1 MEINEL
7 KRAFMQGEAAESAA
21 LMQEVLSKAVRAA
34 LFATMEAEVEELCG
48 PKHYPEEGSEYRRA
62 GSELGS
68 AYFNGTREAIRRPR
82 VRHHEQGEVPLS
94 VYQAASDQR
103 GIFEQVVAALG
114 EGVSSRGASRLSK
127 GALSKSAAS
136 RMWVEKSREQ
146 LENLRSRPLEDKDW
160 LAVVID
166 GVWLSK
172 ELCVVVA
179 LGIDSEGKKHVLD
192 FEQGSSETKA
202 VVCALMERLARRGVV
217 QPEGRRLLV
226 LRDGSRA
233 IEAGVRQ
240 HWPEALQQ
248 ECLVHVQR
256 NVRDKLRQ
264 RDRAELDGYFKT
276 LRESQGAQAGQEAF
290 DELVDWVSER
300 NAAAGICLK
309 DKQDSLLAVHRL
321 NLPSTLN
328 TTLLS
333 TNLIENMIRNWRE
346 ATGNVKLWKEKGDMV
361 SRWTAS
367 GLLWSEAGFRK
378 IRHYEDLPTLAAAL
392 RLPPCPDSLRSPVH
406 GEAMNE
412 TKLLDQPEKKQ

>member
-21 LMQEVLSKAVRAA
+21 LMQEILRGAVRAGLLA
-34 LFATMEAEVEELCG
+34 AMEAEVEELCG
-48 PKHYPEEGSEYRRA
+48 RKYYPDESSEYRRA
-62 GSELGS
+62 GSETGS
-68 AYFNGTREAIRRPR
+68 AYLNGTREAIKRPR
-82 VRHHEQGEVPLS
+82 VRHCEDGEVALA
-94 VYQAASDQR
+94 VYEAASDQR
-103 GIFEQVVAALG
+103 GIFEQVVASLG

-127 GALSKSAAS
+127 GGLSKSAAS

-146 LENLRSRPLEDKDW
+146 LQILRTRPLESLDW

-179 LGIDSEGKKHVLD
+179 LGIDTQGSKHVLD
-192 FEQGSSETKA
+192 FEQGSSESKA
-202 VVCALMERLARRGVV
+202 VVCALMERLAQRGVV
-217 QPEGRRLLV
+217 EPEGRRLLV
-226 LRDGSRA
+226 LRDGSRS

-240 HWPEALQQ
+240 HWPQALQQ

-264 RDRAELDGYFKT
+264 RDRAELDGLFKAW
-276 LRESQGAQAGQEAF
+276 RESQGEPSGQEAF

-300 NAAAGICLK
+300 NAAAGIALK
-309 DKQDSLLAVHRL
+309 EKEDSLLAVHRL

-328 TTLLS
+328 ITLLS
-333 TNLIENMIRNWRE
+333 TNLIENMLRNWRE

-361 SRWTAS
+361 SRWSAS
-367 GLLWSEAGFRK
+367 GLLWAEAGFRK
-378 IRHYEDLPTLAAAL
+378 IRHYEDLPALTTALQLAS
-392 RLPPCPDSLRSPVH
+392 CPDSLRSPGH
-406 GEAMNE
+406 EE
-412 TKLLDQPEKKQ
+412 KQLDQTDRKQ